1 MANPNFPHSQVVGAV
16 QKGVEVSPNDS
27 DTGASLNEGMEANL
41 YFFTFYFNTVLTY
54 FVERTKQ
61 VKG

>member
-1 MANPNFPHSQVVGAV
+1 MANPNFSHSQVVGTV

-27 DTGASLNEGMEANL
+27 DAGASLNEGMEANL